1 MHKLPPDPLPP
12 PDVVERRATPR
23 LEVNGRIQ
31 GQLDESLMPVRVRE
45 IGLGGFSIE
54 STAPIEDGLHY
65 VRFSANERWSI
76 SLSAWSRHSRP
87 FCGTDGVVRHVTGF
101 EFAAQDQPETRDL
114 INALV
119 ERLTS
124 VLMFE

>member
-1 MHKLPPDPLPP
+1 MHKLPAETLPSS
-12 PDVVERRATPR
+12 DVVERRATPR
-23 LEVNGRIQ
+23 LDVNGRIQ

-54 STAPIEDGLHY
+54 TTAPVEDGLHI
-65 VRFSANERWSI
+65 VRFTAHDRWSI

-87 FCGTDGVVRHVTGF
+87 FCGTDGVARHVTGF

-114 INALV
+114 IHALV